1 MNVISQ
7 KISLY
12 KFNASC
18 ILTKHLGTVTN
29 FAGWIFFFFLA
40 VPRDLQDNPWLG
52 IEPRAM
58 AVNCPNY
65 WMPKKSWISF
75 SFFTISRLE
84 D

>member
-29 FAGWIFFFFLA
+29 FAG
-40 VPRDLQDNPWLG
+40 
-52 IEPRAM
+52 
-58 AVNCPNY
+58 
-65 WMPKKSWISF
+65 
-75 SFFTISRLE
+75 
-84 D
+84 